1 MKQENITYDIPKL
14 ALFLKT
20 IPIDA
25 NSSTRGVHFHKA
37 IELVRVHEGEIVC
50 CIENDEHVLSKDD
63 IILINSST
71 MHRLMSSSRAIV
83 TYMQINL
90 EKYLEQ
96 KTAYG
101 SYLDK
106 FIKSNTAE
114 KFAIAHGQ
122 NELTLIFDKIKKE
135 FEEKNFCY
143 DDYIR
148 GYIYNLVAFMR
159 RNALLSDVSSLCD
172 AGKLTELSPV
182 VEYIDKNYG
191 TKLSLESLAELIKS
205 DRFRLCRLFKAAT
218 HSTLFEYINF
228 VRLLSAEEML
238 IKSHK
243 SISEIAFECGFA
255 SIQYFNRVFK
265 ENRGYT
271 PGTFRKMFAEK

>member
-20 IPIDA
+20 IPIGT

-50 CIENDEHVLSKDD
+50 CIENDDLILSKDD

-71 MHRLMSSSRAIV
+71 MHRLMSSSRATV

-90 EKYLEQ
+90 EKYTEQ
-96 KTAYG
+96 TNAYG

-106 FIKSNTAE
+106 FIKNNNAE
-114 KFAIAHGQ
+114 KFAIVHGQ
-122 NELTLIFDKIKKE
+122 SELSSIFDNIKKE
-135 FEEKNFCY
+135 FEEKKFCY
-143 DDYIR
+143 NEYIKAH
-148 GYIYNLVAFMR
+148 IYALVAFMR
-159 RNALLSDVSSLCD
+159 RNYLLSDVSSLCD
-172 AGKLTELSPV
+172 SGRLAEIAPV
-182 VEYIDKNYG
+182 VEHINNNYHA
-191 TKLSLESLAELIKS
+191 KLSLDELAAIIKS

-218 HSTLFEYINF
+218 NATLFEYINF

-238 IKSHK
+238 LQSQK

-265 ENRGYT
+265 ESRGYT
-271 PGTFRKMFAEK
+271 PGVFKKMFSE